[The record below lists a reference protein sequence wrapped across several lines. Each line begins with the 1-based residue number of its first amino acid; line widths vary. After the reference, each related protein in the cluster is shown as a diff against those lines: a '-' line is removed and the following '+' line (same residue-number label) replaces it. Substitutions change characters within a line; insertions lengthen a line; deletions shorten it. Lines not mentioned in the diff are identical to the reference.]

1 MMKGKEMFARLSP
14 FAVTAVIAGLT
25 CCLLPAQAQPTT
37 TPATT
42 SATTP
47 AATPV
52 AGFNTPFST
61 PEAPEGTSFQNSASG
76 DPALA
81 RPETRVTTGVD
92 AHYRIG
98 ADDVLTVNVWHE
110 PEVSRNVPVRPD
122 GKISLPLVGDVQ
134 AAGLTPTELQNEL
147 AARFTKFLTN
157 PEVSVI
163 VAEIR
168 SQRVNVLG
176 QVLRPGTYALIP
188 PMSVIDA
195 VATAGGLREFAK
207 PNKIYVLRTLPTGQV
222 ERLRVQYNNVL
233 KGKHGS
239 EDVLLQTR
247 DTVVVP

>member
-1 MMKGKEMFARLSP
+1 MTKGKAMLSRMSH
-14 FAVTAVIAGLT
+14 FAVTAAAVSLT
-25 CCLLPAQAQPTT
+25 CCLLHAQTQPI
-37 TPATT
+37 AT
-42 SATTP
+42 
-47 AATPV
+47 V
-52 AGFNTPFST
+52 GGFNTPFST
-61 PEAPEGTSFQNSASG
+61 PEAPVGTSFETKSG
-76 DPALA
+76 DTALTQ
-81 RPETRVTTGVD
+81 PDTRVVQSVD

-134 AAGLTPTELQNEL
+134 AAGMTPTELKTEL
-147 AARFTKFLTN
+147 ETRFTKFLTN
-157 PEVSVI
+157 PDVSVI

-176 QVLRPGTYALIP
+176 QVFRPGTYALIP

-207 PNKIYVLRTLPTGQV
+207 SNKIYVLRTLPTGEV
-222 ERLRVQYNNVL
+222 ERIKVQYNNVL

-239 EDVLLQTR
+239 ADVILQTR

>member
-1 MMKGKEMFARLSP
+1 MKGKEMLSRLSQ
-14 FAVTAVIAGLT
+14 FAAAAVAVSFA
-25 CCLLPAQAQPTT
+25 CCLLHAQTQPIV
-37 TPATT
+37 TPAGSVTR
-42 SATTP
+42 
-47 AATPV
+47 
-52 AGFNTPFST
+52 PFST
-61 PEAPEGTSFQNSASG
+61 PEAPVGTSFQTKSG
-76 DPALA
+76 DTALA
-81 RPETRVTTGVD
+81 RPETRVAPAVD

-134 AAGLTPTELQNEL
+134 AAGMTPTELKNEL
-147 AARFTKFLTN
+147 EAHFTKYLTN
-157 PEVSVI
+157 PVVSVI

-168 SQRVNVLG
+168 SQRINVLG

-188 PMSVIDA
+188 PMNVIDA

-222 ERLRVQYNNVL
+222 ERIKVQYNNVL
-233 KGKHGS
+233 KGKRGS
-239 EDVLLQTR
+239 ENVILQTR

>member
-1 MMKGKEMFARLSP
+1 MRGKEMLARLSQ
-14 FAVTAVIAGLT
+14 FAAAAATVSLT
-25 CCLLPAQAQPTT
+25 CCLLHAQTQ
-37 TPATT
+37 
-42 SATTP
+42 P
-47 AATPV
+47 AAATV
-52 AGFNTPFST
+52 GGFNSPFST
-61 PEAPEGTSFQNSASG
+61 PEAPVGTSFQTKSG
-76 DPALA
+76 DTALA
-81 RPETRVTTGVD
+81 RPETRVAPGAD

-147 AARFTKFLTN
+147 EARFTKFLTN
-157 PEVSVI
+157 PAVSVI

-168 SQRVNVLG
+168 SQRINVLG

-207 PNKIYVLRTLPTGQV
+207 PHKIYVLRTLPTGQV
-222 ERLRVQYNNVL
+222 ERIKVQYNNVL
-233 KGKHGS
+233 KGKRGS
-239 EDVLLQTR
+239 EDVILQTR